1 MKAEELQAF
10 GFLLVIT
17 SVAIAQC
24 CLQTNNESGLPPF
37 MDYGSVEQTE
47 RLPEHHQAIV
57 TSYKFNCCGIIT
69 EWGVDVHRA
78 NDEYD
83 LNFQVWRP
91 SSTVKKSDGTGSY
104 SLVGRNRFSSISPMG
119 GVARVTLGSRRTP
132 ISFQPGDVLGI
143 YVEDTGGGGDGVV
156 MTNGERELVWYASIG
171 EYSTSSVYLVGSGG
185 QLATSTHAAP
195 VISIATSK

>member
-1 MKAEELQAF
+1 
-10 GFLLVIT
+10 
-17 SVAIAQC
+17 
-24 CLQTNNESGLPPF
+24 
-37 MDYGSVEQTE
+37 
-47 RLPEHHQAIV
+47 
-57 TSYKFNCCGIIT
+57 
-69 EWGVDVHRA
+69 
-78 NDEYD
+78 
-83 LNFQVWRP
+83 
-91 SSTVKKSDGTGSY
+91 
-104 SLVGRNRFSSISPMG
+104 MG

>member
-24 CLQTNNESGLPPF
+24 CLQTNNGSGLPPF
-37 MDYGSVEQTE
+37 MDYGSVKQTE
-47 RLPEHHQAIV
+47 RLLEHHQAIV

-78 NDEYD
+78 NEEYD

-91 SSTVKKSDGTGSY
+91 SPTVKKSDGTGSY
-104 SLVGRNRFSSISPMG
+104 SLVESNRFSSISPMG
-119 GVARVTLGSRRTP
+119 GVVRVTLGSRSL
-132 ISFQPGDVLGI
+132 ISFQPGDVVGI
-143 YVEDTGGGGDGVV
+143 YVEDTGGDGNGVV
-156 MTNGERELVWYASIG
+156 MTNSERELVWYASIG

-185 QLATSTHAAP
+185 RLATSTHAAP